1 MFFQRYGSLSAGQT
15 ILAALLFVS
24 GPAVL
29 HAQPIRSEFEAVDRI
44 VAIGDVHG
52 AFGTFVAN
60 LKATGLVDDGL
71 DWIGAETHPVQT
83 GDVPDRGPDSRKVLD
98 LLMKLEPQAEAAGGK
113 VHALIGNHEFY
124 NVVGALGY
132 VSEAEVKA
140 FDDNRDHALRRFRD
154 VKNVPRGL
162 LAHREAYSAEGKY
175 GQWLRK
181 TQRCRPDWGSPFR
194 PRRYY
199 SRDRGT
205 RDRGDQSP
213 RARRF
218 GQRGLARKLLSER
231 RRAADDTALFRH
243 QIPDAWVEGV
253 RDELSTVLAALAVR
267 TMVMAHT
274 VTFGLIEPR
283 FDGAAILID
292 TGMFEDYV
300 GGHQA
305 ALVIEKWGEKERFYA
320 VYERGKVEL
329 PMSSR
334 DADLDRYIE
343 AAAEVSPNGDGLK
356 RHLAD
361 VRKRQ
366 KRYEEAAELYE
377 KIGVSDSKRELPL
390 RWRREAGECYEAL
403 GDKNKAR
410 KLFTLYVEELE
421 RFAESMA
428 PSRLQLLNQYAWE
441 CLRLGLETEKDL
453 EVAREV
459 SAAYP
464 DNPSYRVTLAWAH
477 LDNGD
482 AREARQI
489 LIALPEESRDR
500 FYVQLDY

>member
-1 MFFQRYGSLSAGQT
+1 
-15 ILAALLFVS
+15 
-24 GPAVL
+24 
-29 HAQPIRSEFEAVDRI
+29 
-44 VAIGDVHG
+44 
-52 AFGTFVAN
+52 
-60 LKATGLVDDGL
+60 
-71 DWIGAETHPVQT
+71 
-83 GDVPDRGPDSRKVLD
+83 
-98 LLMKLEPQAEAAGGK
+98 
-113 VHALIGNHEFY
+113 
-124 NVVGALGY
+124 
-132 VSEAEVKA
+132 
-140 FDDNRDHALRRFRD
+140 
-154 VKNVPRGL
+154 
-162 LAHREAYSAEGKY
+162 
-175 GQWLRK
+175 
-181 TQRCRPDWGSPFR
+181 
-194 PRRYY
+194 
-199 SRDRGT
+199 
-205 RDRGDQSP
+205 
-213 RARRF
+213 
-218 GQRGLARKLLSER
+218 
-231 RRAADDTALFRH
+231 
-243 QIPDAWVEGV
+243 
-253 RDELSTVLAALAVR
+253 
-267 TMVMAHT
+267 
-274 VTFGLIEPR
+274 
-283 FDGAAILID
+283 
-292 TGMFEDYV
+292 
-300 GGHQA
+300 
-305 ALVIEKWGEKERFYA
+305 
-320 VYERGKVEL
+320 
-329 PMSSR
+329 MSSR

-441 CLRLGLETEKDL
+441 CLRLGLETEKAL